1 MQIKP
6 DEITSILKERIQGLE
21 DGGADLSE
29 VGTVLSVA
37 DGISRVHGLDNVM
50 SSELLELPHDVT
62 GLALNLES
70 DNVGVVLFGEWD
82 KIEEGDQVKRTGR
95 LLQVPVGD
103 ALLGRIVDPL
113 GRPLDGKGDIDTSET
128 RPAEFKAPGVVARQP
143 VKEPLLTGI
152 KPIDA
157 MTNIGRGQ
165 RELIIGDRQTGKTSI
180 CIDTIINQKGKD
192 VKCVYVAVGQR
203 MSTVVDVA
211 QQLDDNGALDHTI
224 IVAAPADEAAPIK
237 FLAPYAGAAMAEHF
251 LYNGGHALAI
261 YDDLTKHA
269 FAYRQMS
276 LLLRRPPGR
285 EAYPGDVF
293 YLHSRLLERSVK
305 LSDELGGGS
314 FTALPIIET
323 QAGDVSAYIPT
334 NVISITD
341 GQIFLQSDLFRS
353 GVRPA
358 INVGISVSR
367 VGGSAQTTPMRKVAG
382 RLRLELSQYR
392 ELEAFAQFGSD
403 LDADTQATLN
413 RGARLVESLNQDE
426 RDPWPI
432 ENQVAAIYSGTG
444 GFLDRIKVE
453 RVREFLEMLLQRL
466 RSEDS
471 ELMEHDRRGQLG
483 RLDRGEARQAHRR
496 GDRRLRPRLRRRGQP
511 ARGGRVR
518 PHPLRGGAREGGPP
532 SAGRPGRRRRRGG
545 RRRRGRGG
553 GAGGGHRVVADGF
566 PEGHPRPHRVGQEH
580 PQDHAGDGDDLRRAA
595 APSRAADRAPA
606 AVRGR
611 AAAHDLARLAGRRQ
625 HPQPADPAGEG
636 AGVHASGSCS

>member
-6 DEITSILKERIQGLE
+6 DEITSILKSRIQGLE

-82 KIEEGDQVKRTGR
+82 RIEEGDQVKRTGR
-95 LLQVPVGD
+95 LLEVPVGD
-103 ALLGRIVDPL
+103 ELLGRFVDPL
-113 GRPLDGKGDIDTSET
+113 GRPLDGKGDINTDET
-128 RPAEFKAPGVVARQP
+128 RPAEFKAPGVVHRQP
-143 VKEPLLTGI
+143 VKEPMMTGI

-157 MTNIGRGQ
+157 MTNVGRGQ

-180 CIDTIINQKGKD
+180 CIDTIINNRDKD
-192 VKCVYVAVGQR
+192 VKCVYVAIGQR
-203 MSTVVDVA
+203 MSTVVEVA
-211 QQLDDNGALDHTI
+211 RQLDDNGALDNTV

-237 FLAPYAGAAMAEHF
+237 FLAPYAGAAIAEHW
-251 LYNGGHALAI
+251 LYNEQHSLAI

-269 FAYRQMS
+269 YAYRQMS

-293 YLHSRLLERSVK
+293 YLHSRLLERAVK
-305 LSDELGGGS
+305 LSDDLGGGS
-314 FTALPIIET
+314 LPALPIIET

-341 GQIFLQSDLFRS
+341 GQIFLEADLFRS

-367 VGGSAQTTPMRKVAG
+367 VGGSAQTTPMKKVAG

-403 LDADTQATLN
+403 LDPDTQATLR
-413 RGARLVESLNQDE
+413 RGERLGEALKQNE

-432 ENQVAAIYSGTG
+432 ENQVAAIFSGTSG
-444 GFLDRIKVE
+444 ALDRIKAD
-453 RVREFLEMLLQRL
+453 RVGEFHEMLLQRL
-466 RSEDS
+466 HSEKKDLMGQIGEGEWSDEIEDQLRDPIFEAVDDFGPDFDEEGNPIEEGESDRVKDEEERDKGSKSEGGDEDS
-471 ELMEHDRRGQLG
+471 EES
-483 RLDRGEARQAHRR
+483 EEK
-496 GDRRLRPRLRRRGQP
+496 
-511 ARGGRVR
+511 
-518 PHPLRGGAREGGPP
+518 EG
-532 SAGRPGRRRRRGG
+532 
-545 RRRRGRGG
+545 
-553 GAGGGHRVVADGF
+553 
-566 PEGHPRPHRVGQEH
+566 
-580 PQDHAGDGDDLRRAA
+580 AA
-595 APSRAADRAPA
+595 A
-606 AVRGR
+606 
-611 AAAHDLARLAGRRQ
+611 
-625 HPQPADPAGEG
+625 
-636 AGVHASGSCS
+636 